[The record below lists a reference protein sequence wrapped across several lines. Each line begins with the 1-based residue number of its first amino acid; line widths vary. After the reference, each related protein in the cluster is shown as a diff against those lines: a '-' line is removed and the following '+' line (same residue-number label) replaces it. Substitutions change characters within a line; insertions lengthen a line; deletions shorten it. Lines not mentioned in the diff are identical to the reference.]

1 MVNINSYIP
10 AKSLYLYKISWVI
23 VELDMPHDEITSSN
37 ILKWCLDNLVGKWT
51 ILKPYVLA
59 FEYGEEALFFKMKF
73 IIK

>member
-10 AKSLYLYKISWVI
+10 AKTMYLYKISWVI
-23 VELDMPHDEITSSN
+23 VEIDLLYDEISSAG
-37 ILKWCLDNLVGKWT
+37 IIKWCVDNLEGKWT

-59 FEYGEEALFFKMKF
+59 FEYGEEALLFKMKF